1 MACWICVFPQDW
13 IDRVD
18 LASQQGAPKPAF
30 ETAEGEPIFPEGDD
44 PWWLA
49 DVSRRQLPEDKDA
62 GDEDGPPSDDLEEEK
77 QGEVSD
83 SDAESETRAEGGS
96 RSSAHE
102 PFIAWQQ

>member
-1 MACWICVFPQDW
+1 MGC
-13 IDRVD
+13 
-18 LASQQGAPKPAF
+18 
-30 ETAEGEPIFPEGDD
+30 
-44 PWWLA
+44 
-49 DVSRRQLPEDKDA
+49 
-62 GDEDGPPSDDLEEEK
+62 SDDLEEEK